1 MSRFA
6 YLIAAP
12 CIVLLV
18 SVAAIATE
26 SAPATESLTC
36 DIGPL
41 NKTYGKNPWLVYSC
55 NDGRTVVVVS
65 APGNAAMP
73 FSFTVAIGDHGLQ
86 VTGEGKGRKGV
97 VDAMYNDITSLSVR
111 DVRNL
116 IEETK
121 QVKAFAGHAS
131 DSRRDGQLGN

>member
-6 YLIAAP
+6 FLVAAP
-12 CIVLLV
+12 CIALLV
-18 SVAAIATE
+18 SVAAIAAE
-26 SAPATESLTC
+26 SSPATESFTC

-65 APGNAAMP
+65 APGNPAMP
-73 FSFTVAIGDHGLQ
+73 FSFTLAIGDHGLQ
-86 VTGEGKGRKGV
+86 VTGEGKGRMGV
-97 VDAMYNDITSLSVR
+97 VNAMYNDITSLSVR
-111 DVRNL
+111 DVRHL

-121 QVKAFAGHAS
+121 QVK
-131 DSRRDGQLGN
+131 R

>member
-6 YLIAAP
+6 LLIAAP

-18 SVAAIATE
+18 SVAAIASE
-26 SAPATESLTC
+26 PSATTESLTC

-41 NKTYGKNPWLVYSC
+41 NKTYGKSPWLVYSC
-55 NDGRTVVVVS
+55 NDGQTVVVVS
-65 APGNAAMP
+65 APGNPAMP
-73 FSFTVAIGDHGLQ
+73 FSFTLAIGNHGLQ
-86 VTGEGKGRKGV
+86 VTGEGKGRTGV

-111 DVRNL
+111 DVRHL

-121 QVKAFAGHAS
+121 QVK
-131 DSRRDGQLGN
+131 R

>member
-1 MSRFA
+1 
-6 YLIAAP
+6 
-12 CIVLLV
+12 
-18 SVAAIATE
+18 
-26 SAPATESLTC
+26 
-36 DIGPL
+36 
-41 NKTYGKNPWLVYSC
+41 
-55 NDGRTVVVVS
+55 
-65 APGNAAMP
+65 MP

-121 QVKAFAGHAS
+121 QVKAFAGQAS

>member
-6 YLIAAP
+6 FLVAAP
-12 CIVLLV
+12 CIVLLL
-18 SVAAIATE
+18 SGAAIATE
-26 SAPATESLTC
+26 SSPVTESLIC

-55 NDGRTVVVVS
+55 NDDRTVIVVS
-65 APGNAAMP
+65 APGNPAMP

-86 VTGEGKGRKGV
+86 VTGEGKGRKEV
-97 VDAMYNDITSLSVR
+97 VNAMYNDITSLSVR
-111 DVRNL
+111 DVRHL

-121 QVKAFAGHAS
+121 QVK
-131 DSRRDGQLGN
+131 R